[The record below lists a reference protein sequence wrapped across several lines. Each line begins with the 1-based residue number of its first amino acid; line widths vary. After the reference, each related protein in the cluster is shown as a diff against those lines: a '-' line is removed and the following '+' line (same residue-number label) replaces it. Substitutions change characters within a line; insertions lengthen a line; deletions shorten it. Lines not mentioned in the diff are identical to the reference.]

1 MGGCPGICRDPGP
14 GLANPQDLNRD
25 RESKP
30 RDSRDQKSAERA
42 VPGQISA
49 VQAGPRQIFAGQ
61 AGLGQESLSYLV
73 PSIAHP

>member
-14 GLANPQDLNRD
+14 GFANTRDLNRD

-30 RDSRDQKSAERA
+30 RDNRDQKSAGRA
-42 VPGQISA
+42 VPGLIFA
-49 VQAGPRQIFAGQ
+49 VQAGPGQIFAGQ